1 MADLVRQAR
10 EDLARVGLLGD
21 VSTQGVVP
29 DLVVRSWRRSLS
41 NRVDSAAPCQRYSDI
56 DTDSILCRAA
66 DPVLDRWQNHL
77 ADTAT
82 TLFLSD
88 RAGNIVARRTSD
100 SAARRRLDSVHAA
113 EGFDYSED
121 SVGTNGLGTSMVE
134 GRALLIAGSQHYN
147 DALAA
152 LACAAAPV
160 YTPTGAVIGSISLGG
175 PIEDANPLMLSLT
188 REIGQQIEERL
199 RSTARPQDLALAMSF
214 MRFTNSQRPT
224 VVMDHESLLANIPGL
239 PYVDVTSH
247 VLLWELLNAHDWS
260 SGGALR
266 LQPDGTSVEVT
277 ARRVLDGPRVHFVL
291 HFTDLAQ
298 HSTPMVAPP
307 LERHNIAPIATP
319 TAPRVTE
326 SAFVVVEGPPG
337 SGRATVAADLRAQR
351 RRGTD
356 LKQITLSAA
365 ASPPW
370 AAIDSSLAEGSDV
383 LLRRSE
389 SVADSDADQL
399 VRLVEQHQ
407 AAAATGQRTSILLLT
422 TCRDRANRAVVGLI
436 DETGPAAR
444 TEPLSSTPERIPGLV
459 KRILDRVDPNGRHTM
474 SPAALQSFV
483 QYCWPGN
490 IAELVDTLAALVSQ
504 VHASVIERRHLPRH
518 VQQAPPRR
526 QLTLI
531 EAAERDA
538 IIKALD
544 AAAGNK
550 SEAAALLGIGR
561 TTLYRRLRQLGLD
574 GGEDSL

>member
-1 MADLVRQAR
+1 MADPVRQAR
-10 EDLARVGLLGD
+10 EDLVRVGLLGD
-21 VSTQGVVP
+21 VSTDGVVP
-29 DLVVRSWRRSLS
+29 DLIVRSWRRSLS
-41 NRVDSAAPCQRYSDI
+41 GSVDSAAPCQRYSDI
-56 DTDSILCRAA
+56 DTDSILRRAA

-77 ADTAT
+77 TDTGA

-88 RAGNIVARRTSD
+88 RAGSIVARRTSD

-307 LERHNIAPIATP
+307 LQRHSIAPIATP

-337 SGRATVAADLRAQR
+337 SGRATVAANLRAQR
-351 RRGTD
+351 RHGTD

-365 ASPPW
+365 VSPPW

-383 LLRRSE
+383 LLRRAE
-389 SVADSDADQL
+389 SVADSDAEQL

-422 TCRDRANRAVVGLI
+422 TCRGLANRAVVGLI
-436 DETGPAAR
+436 DKTGPAAH
-444 TEPLSSTPERIPGLV
+444 TKPLSSTPARIPGLV

-483 QYCWPGN
+483 QYRWPGN
-490 IAELVDTLAALVSQ
+490 ITELVDTLTALVSQ

-518 VQQAPPRR
+518 LQQAPPRR
-526 QLTLI
+526 HLTLI

>member
-10 EDLARVGLLGD
+10 EDLVRVGLLGD
-21 VSTQGVVP
+21 VSTDGVIP
-29 DLVVRSWRRSLS
+29 DLIVRSWRRSLS
-41 NRVDSAAPCQRYSDI
+41 GSVDRTAPCQRYSDI

-77 ADTAT
+77 ADTGA

-100 SAARRRLDSVHAA
+100 SGARRRLDSVHAA

-224 VVMDHESLLANIPGL
+224 VVMDHESLLVNIPGL

-291 HFTDLAQ
+291 HFTDLAR
-298 HSTPMVAPP
+298 HGSPMVAPP
-307 LERHNIAPIATP
+307 LERHSIAPATG
-319 TAPRVTE
+319 TASRLADTAVGRRGAARV
-326 SAFVVVEGPPG
+326 GPG
-337 SGRATVAADLRAQR
+337 DGR
-351 RRGTD
+351 RR
-356 LKQITLSAA
+356 
-365 ASPPW
+365 
-370 AAIDSSLAEGSDV
+370 
-383 LLRRSE
+383 
-389 SVADSDADQL
+389 
-399 VRLVEQHQ
+399 
-407 AAAATGQRTSILLLT
+407 
-422 TCRDRANRAVVGLI
+422 
-436 DETGPAAR
+436 PAR
-444 TEPLSSTPERIPGLV
+444 PT
-459 KRILDRVDPNGRHTM
+459 
-474 SPAALQSFV
+474 
-483 QYCWPGN
+483 
-490 IAELVDTLAALVSQ
+490 
-504 VHASVIERRHLPRH
+504 
-518 VQQAPPRR
+518 PPR
-526 QLTLI
+526 
-531 EAAERDA
+531 
-538 IIKALD
+538 KW
-544 AAAGNK
+544 
-550 SEAAALLGIGR
+550 SEADHLIC
-561 TTLYRRLRQLGLD
+561 
-574 GGEDSL
+574 GG

>member
-10 EDLARVGLLGD
+10 EDLVRVGLLAD
-21 VSTQGVVP
+21 VSTDGVVP
-29 DLVVRSWRRSLS
+29 DLIVRSWRRSLS
-41 NRVDSAAPCQRYSDI
+41 GSVDSAAPCQRYSDV

-77 ADTAT
+77 TDTGA

-188 REIGQQIEERL
+188 REIGHQIEERL

-277 ARRVLDGPRVHFVL
+277 ARRILDGPRAHFVL
-291 HFTDLAQ
+291 HFTALAQ
-298 HSTPMVAPP
+298 QGTPMVAAP
-307 LERHNIAPIATP
+307 LKRHTIAPIAP
-319 TAPRVTE
+319 PLVNTADVI
-326 SAFVVVEGPPG
+326 VEGPPG
-337 SGRATVAADLRAQR
+337 SGRATVAADLRARR
-351 RRGTD
+351 RRGID

-365 ASPPW
+365 ARPPW

-422 TCRDRANRAVVGLI
+422 TCRGLANRAVIGLI
-436 DETGPAAR
+436 DKTGPAAH
-444 TEPLSSTPERIPGLV
+444 TKPLSSTPERIPGLV

-483 QYCWPGN
+483 QYRWPGN
-490 IAELVDTLAALVSQ
+490 ITELVDTLAALVSQ
-504 VHASVIERRHLPRH
+504 VDASVIERRHLPRH
-518 VQQAPPRR
+518 LQQAPPRR
-526 QLTLI
+526 HLTLI

>member
-1 MADLVRQAR
+1 MRWPTWCDK
-10 EDLARVGLLGD
+10 LAKTWSASACSAD
-21 VSTQGVVP
+21 VSTDGVVP
-29 DLVVRSWRRSLS
+29 DLIVRSWRRSLS
-41 NRVDSAAPCQRYSDI
+41 GSVDSAAPCQRYSDI
-56 DTDSILCRAA
+56 DTDSILRRAA

-77 ADTAT
+77 TDTGA

-88 RAGNIVARRTSD
+88 RAGSIVARRTSD

-224 VVMDHESLLANIPGL
+224 VVMDHESLLANTAGL

-298 HSTPMVAPP
+298 HRTPMVAPP
-307 LERHNIAPIATP
+307 LERHSIAPIATHC
-319 TAPRVTE
+319 
-326 SAFVVVEGPPG
+326 
-337 SGRATVAADLRAQR
+337 ATGDGIRIRR
-351 RRGTD
+351 RRG
-356 LKQITLSAA
+356 
-365 ASPPW
+365 
-370 AAIDSSLAEGSDV
+370 
-383 LLRRSE
+383 
-389 SVADSDADQL
+389 
-399 VRLVEQHQ
+399 
-407 AAAATGQRTSILLLT
+407 
-422 TCRDRANRAVVGLI
+422 
-436 DETGPAAR
+436 AAR
-444 TEPLSSTPERIPGLV
+444 VGPG
-459 KRILDRVDPNGRHTM
+459 H
-474 SPAALQSFV
+474 
-483 QYCWPGN
+483 
-490 IAELVDTLAALVSQ
+490 
-504 VHASVIERRHLPRH
+504 RR
-518 VQQAPPRR
+518 
-526 QLTLI
+526 
-531 EAAERDA
+531 
-538 IIKALD
+538 
-544 AAAGNK
+544 G
-550 SEAAALLGIGR
+550 
-561 TTLYRRLRQLGLD
+561 
-574 GGEDSL
+574 

>member
-10 EDLARVGLLGD
+10 EDLVRVGLLAD
-21 VSTQGVVP
+21 VSTDGVVP
-29 DLVVRSWRRSLS
+29 DLIVRSWRRSLS
-41 NRVDSAAPCQRYSDI
+41 GSVDSAAPCQRYSDV

-77 ADTAT
+77 TDTGA

-88 RAGNIVARRTSD
+88 RAGSIVARRTSD

-277 ARRVLDGPRVHFVL
+277 ARRVLDGPRAHFVL

-307 LERHNIAPIATP
+307 LQRHNIAPIATP

-337 SGRATVAADLRAQR
+337 SGRATVAANLRARR

-365 ASPPW
+365 ARPPW
-370 AAIDSSLAEGSDV
+370 AAIDSALAEGSDV

-399 VRLVEQHQ
+399 VRLVDQHQ

-436 DETGPAAR
+436 DKTGPAAH
-444 TEPLSSTPERIPGLV
+444 TKPLSSTPERIPGLV

-483 QYCWPGN
+483 QYRWPGN
-490 IAELVDTLAALVSQ
+490 ITELVDTLAALVSQ

-518 VQQAPPRR
+518 LQQAPPRR
-526 QLTLI
+526 HLTLI

-550 SEAAALLGIGR
+550 SEAAALLGVGR